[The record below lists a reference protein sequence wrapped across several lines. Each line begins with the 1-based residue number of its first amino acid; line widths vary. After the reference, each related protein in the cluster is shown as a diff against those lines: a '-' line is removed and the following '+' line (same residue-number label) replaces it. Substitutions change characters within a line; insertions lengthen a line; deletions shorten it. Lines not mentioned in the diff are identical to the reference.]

1 MRNIRRAMPQDIPA
15 ISSLAAL
22 LWPYHTQKEME
33 QTYDASLKNPKEAV
47 FVAEEQNEPLGY
59 AACSLRHDYVEGTST
74 SPVGYLEAI
83 YVAEEARRQGMAG
96 GLLAA
101 CRRWAK
107 EQGCVEFASDC
118 EVDNEES
125 LRFHLH
131 MGFEEANRIICLRT
145 SL

>member
-15 ISSLAAL
+15 ISSFAAL
-22 LWPYHTQKEME
+22 LWPHHTQKEME
-33 QTYDASLKNPKEAV
+33 ETYGASLETPKEAV
-47 FVAEEQNEPLGY
+47 LVAEEQNELLGY

-83 YVAEEARRQGMAG
+83 YVAEEARRQGVAG
-96 GLLAA
+96 RLLAA

-107 EQGCVEFASDC
+107 EQGCLEFASDC
-118 EVDNEES
+118 EFDNEQS

-131 MGFEEANRIICLRT
+131 MGFEEANRIICFRT